1 MIELFLASTIVSA
14 SPGMIQ
20 ATPQTSTTQS
30 ASIESTALADIPVN
44 GVRRRELIER
54 FVTNVAAPIKGRQV
68 ARWKHNRPV
77 CVSITNLQTEGAH
90 YIADRIGDVARDLN
104 LLVGAPGCR
113 PNVHIIATRQ
123 TREASQWVRQERY
136 RQFVPREF
144 GASLGRAAFERFVS
158 NDEPIKWWHTV
169 AVKSAFGE
177 TTISLGDGLNDSADN
192 HEASLTL
199 ASRILESFEDNLQSV
214 LIIFDPA
221 RVADLNADQLADYLA
236 FLVLAQVNP
245 DAETEA
251 YESVLNVIDH
261 PTEVAGLTDWD
272 HTYLRGLYRA
282 ARSQKN
288 AGAARNEIISAIDRQ
303 QRMLTASEN

>member
-1 MIELFLASTIVSA
+1 MIEFFLASTIAAA

-20 ATPQTSTTQS
+20 AAPQASETQS
-30 ASIESTALADIPVN
+30 ASSESTSLADIPVH
-44 GVRRRELIER
+44 GVRRQELIER
-54 FVTNVAAPIKGRQV
+54 FVTNVAAPIKRRQV

-77 CVSITNLQTEGAH
+77 CVSITNLQTEGAY
-90 YIADRIGDVARDLN
+90 YIADRIGDVARDLD

-113 PNVHIIATRQ
+113 PNVHIIATSQ

-144 GASLGRAAFERFVS
+144 GASQGRAAFERFVS

-169 AVKSAFGE
+169 SVRSSYGE
-177 TTISLGDGLNDSADN
+177 GTYGGNSSLDDLLDN
-192 HEASLTL
+192 YPASNTM

-214 LIIFDPA
+214 LIIFDPT
-221 RVADLNADQLADYLA
+221 RVSDLNADQLADYLA

-245 DAETEA
+245 DADTES

-272 HTYLRGLYRA
+272 HTYLRGLYGA

-288 AGAARNEIISAIDRQ
+288 AGAARNEIVSAIDRQ
-303 QRMLTASEN
+303 QRILTTSEN